1 MTPILSSMARATP
14 TSSVVD
20 PGGGKARDRPASDI
34 WIQIRDEI
42 RSRGLRWTPQ
52 RRLILEALEAT
63 EGHIT
68 GSELVERCRERDPD
82 TTPSTV
88 YRTLGVL
95 EELGYVSHSH
105 SAAGREE
112 YHVLPEAE
120 HAHLQCRSCGR
131 TWELDAAAAS
141 SVVRPIQRRFGFRA
155 DVGHLTITGRCAE
168 CVSGTLSDVVGGRK
182 ARSDTGV

>member
-1 MTPILSSMARATP
+1 MARAAANR
-14 TSSVVD
+14 VAD
-20 PGGGKARDRPASDI
+20 PMGSKAPDRPAADV

-42 RSRGLRWTPQ
+42 RARGLRWTPQ

-68 GSELVERCRERDPD
+68 GSELVERCRERNPD

-88 YRTLGVL
+88 YRTLSVL

-120 HAHLQCRSCGR
+120 HAHLQCRSCGG
-131 TWELDAAAAS
+131 TWELDAAVAS
-141 SVVRPIQRRFGFRA
+141 SVVRPIQRSVGFRA
-155 DVGHLTITGRCAE
+155 DVGHLTISGRCAD
-168 CVSGTLSDVVGGRK
+168 CA
-182 ARSDTGV
+182 ARAKDDAVAR

>member
-1 MTPILSSMARATP
+1 MQGIAIVTTAPILMDMARATASTGVTHP
-14 TSSVVD
+14 D
-20 PGGGKARDRPASDI
+20 GGKAGGRPAADI

-52 RRLILEALEAT
+52 RRLILEVLEAT

-120 HAHLQCRSCGR
+120 HAHLQCRFCGR

-155 DVGHLTITGRCAE
+155 DVGHLTISGRCAD
-168 CVSGTLSDVVGGRK
+168 CAAGIKGDAVAK
-182 ARSDTGV
+182 

>member
-1 MTPILSSMARATP
+1 MRSRARRAGAAEPETE
-14 TSSVVD
+14 
-20 PGGGKARDRPASDI
+20 I
-34 WIQIRDEI
+34 WTQIRDQI

-52 RRLILEALEAT
+52 RRLILEVLEAT
-63 EGHIT
+63 QGHIT

-95 EELGYVSHSH
+95 EELGYLSHSH

-112 YHVLPEAE
+112 FHVLPEAE

-131 TWELDAAAAS
+131 TWELNAADAAA
-141 SVVRPIQRRFGFRA
+141 VVRPVQRRFGFAA
-155 DVGHLTITGRCAE
+155 DVGHLTISGRCAE
-168 CVSGTLSDVVGGRK
+168 CAGQS
-182 ARSDTGV
+182 